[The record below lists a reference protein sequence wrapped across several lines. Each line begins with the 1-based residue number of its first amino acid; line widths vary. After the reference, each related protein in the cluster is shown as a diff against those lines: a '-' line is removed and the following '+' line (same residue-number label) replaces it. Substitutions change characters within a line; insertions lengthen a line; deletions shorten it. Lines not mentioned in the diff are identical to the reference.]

1 MSISR
6 FPKVLPIFFC
16 TELWERYGFYVVQS
30 LLALYLTSH
39 YHLTDTET
47 YSLVGSLTALTYVSP
62 IFGGYIADNWLGQ
75 KTSVLYGAV
84 ILSLNYFFLAMNVSF
99 FFMTFAL
106 AGVAVGT
113 GLLKPNISSLLGR
126 QFKKN
131 CPRREHGFI
140 IFYMG
145 ITSGIILGT
154 TVPSI
159 LQKSFGWNA
168 SFISAG
174 FGLVIAFITFLYGL
188 KHYNIIDYAKLGEER
203 LYARFKAV
211 MLLILLWNLSFIVL
225 SRPTVA
231 SVFFI
236 FVIAFT
242 SIYLFYQIK
251 AEKGEQ
257 RKRVIVMLLLCIM
270 SVFFWTFYFQMFLS
284 LTLFITRAVELHLFG
299 LYFPA
304 PYYIAVQSASMI
316 VIGFML
322 TYFNMTKSKQHIAIS
337 TAMKFTLSI
346 LLMFIAYLLI
356 VYSMHGVKGEV
367 RITPTFILLGYVV
380 IAGAE
385 LLLSPVGIAAF
396 TVLARPKQVSTMM
409 GIFFISLGVGGYCSG
424 YLAKVASINHQETS
438 LILLRHSYEHA
449 FTILASLL
457 FGALLISLIFT
468 MMIKW
473 FFKQ

>member
-1 MSISR
+1 MSIPR
-6 FPKVLPIFFC
+6 FPKALPIFFS
-16 TELWERYGFYVVQS
+16 TEFWERYGFYVVQS

-84 ILSLNYFFLAMNVSF
+84 ILSLNYFFLSLNTNF
-99 FFMTFAL
+99 YFMTFAL

-145 ITSGIILGT
+145 ITAGIIFGT
-154 TVPSI
+154 TLPAI
-159 LQKSFGWNA
+159 LQRHFGWHA
-168 SFISAG
+168 SFLSAG
-174 FGLVIAFITFLYGL
+174 FGLIIAFFTFLYGL
-188 KHYNIIDYAKLGEER
+188 KQYNIIDYAKLTEER
-203 LYARFKAV
+203 LFARFKAI

-231 SVFFI
+231 SFFFV
-236 FVIAFT
+236 FVIIFT
-242 SIYLFYQIK
+242 TIYLIYNINQ
-251 AEKGEQ
+251 EKGEQ
-257 RKRVIVMLLLCIM
+257 RKRVIVMLLLSIM
-270 SVFFWTFYFQMFLS
+270 SVFFWTFYFQMFLT
-284 LTLFITRAVELHLFG
+284 LTLFITRAVKLHIFG
-299 LYFPA
+299 VYFPA
-304 PYYIAVQSASMI
+304 PYYIAVQSAAMI
-316 VIGFML
+316 MIGLIF
-322 TYFNMTKSKQHIAIS
+322 TYSHVNKPKRHIAVS

-346 LLMFIAYLLI
+346 FLMLIAYLLI
-356 VYSMHGVKGEV
+356 IFSMHGVKGDV
-367 RITPTFILLGYVV
+367 RIAPTFILMGYVV

-385 LLLSPVGIAAF
+385 ILLSPVGIAAF

-424 YLAKVASINHQETS
+424 YLAKIASIKHGHES
-438 LILLRHSYEHA
+438 LFMLRQNYEHA
-449 FTILASLL
+449 FMILAGLL
-457 FGALLISLIFT
+457 FIAFLISLMFT
-468 MMIKW
+468 CLIKS
-473 FFKQ
+473 FFRK